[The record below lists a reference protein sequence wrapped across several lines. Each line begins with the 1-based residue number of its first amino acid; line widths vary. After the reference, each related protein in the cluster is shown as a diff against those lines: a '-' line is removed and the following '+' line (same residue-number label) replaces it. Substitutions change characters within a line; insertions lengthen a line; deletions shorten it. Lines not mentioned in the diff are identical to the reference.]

1 VSLSTERQLIV
12 EVGDSLF
19 AAAAA
24 DVREVME
31 PLDATPVPGAVP
43 EVLGLINLRGA
54 VMLAAQ
60 LGTLLGLE
68 SRQSKESAFVVVERG
83 EGRLALQVD
92 RLVGVA
98 HYSPSEL
105 DVDSEH
111 LAALGAR
118 GVVMGVDR
126 YGERP
131 CFRLDIP
138 RIFERLLD
146 PATGHD
152 ATAESSSTRRQV

>member
-24 DVREVME
+24 AVREVVE
-31 PLDATPVPGAVP
+31 PLEATPVPGAVP
-43 EVLGLINLRGA
+43 EVLGLINLRGS

-60 LGTLLGLE
+60 LGRLLGLE
-68 SRQSKESAFVVVERG
+68 SQMNRESAFVVLEQG

-92 RLVGVA
+92 RLVDVA
-98 HYSPSEL
+98 DCSSSEL
-105 DVDSEH
+105 DVDVDH

-118 GVVMGVDR
+118 GVVVGVGR

-146 PATGHD
+146 PVIDHD
-152 ATAESSSTRRQV
+152 ATTDSSSTRRQV